1 MAPAM
6 AHDKSWEAVL
16 DPGNATDFFAALLES

>member
-6 AHDKSWEAVL
+6 ARDKSWEAVL
-16 DPGNATDFFAALLES
+16 DPGNATDFFATLLES